1 MERYFLNIYDG
12 SATHDVVGTEFRSLR
27 EVRLHMVTAARD
39 VLSKGTSE
47 REDWRIEVLDT
58 AGTIVCSMHFG
69 VRP

>member
-1 MERYFLNIYDG
+1 MERYFFNIYDG
-12 SATHDVVGTEFRSLR
+12 SATHDVVGTEFRSLG

-39 VLSKGTSE
+39 VLSKVTSE